1 MHHHGQ
7 GKEGEEIIMPTINNT
22 LKNRER
28 KGLASKEPF
37 GYPVSK
43 PALQLSL
50 DRQTRVVSKT
60 LHRPY
65 SLSPLGHVSKAYVWG
80 GLMENEDAENSS
92 IIRWARAG
100 CQDW

>member
-1 MHHHGQ
+1 MCVDTHVHMHHHGQ

-50 DRQTRVVSKT
+50 DRQTRVVSK
-60 LHRPY
+60 
-65 SLSPLGHVSKAYVWG
+65 GHTVYLPWDMCRRHMSG
-80 GLMENEDAENSS
+80 GD
-92 IIRWARAG
+92 
-100 CQDW
+100 